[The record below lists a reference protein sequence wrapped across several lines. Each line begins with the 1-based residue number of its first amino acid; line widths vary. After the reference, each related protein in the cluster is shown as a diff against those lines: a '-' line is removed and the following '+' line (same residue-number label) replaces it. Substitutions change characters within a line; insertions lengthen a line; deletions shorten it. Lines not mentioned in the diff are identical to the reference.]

1 MPTTPDTLVLP
12 QWFRVWLIALVTIS
26 LCSCRAPDP
35 TGMADRLAQ
44 FGLEPAADAGAGQSE
59 LRVVDEQRND
69 ANDPAVAP
77 ALHQS
82 DIANAVAKVE
92 TAAAE
97 VASPSDMPA
106 PRVASMPTVDP
117 VIEPAIEPPCP
128 ADCPSPSSCEAR
140 HLEATPLDTQ
150 ASCPVSGCNGGGCNG
165 GGCNGGGCQSGSC
178 PAGAPC
184 GPACCSPY
192 TGPGPRDEYL
202 CDGGDC
208 GPPVGVEEDFT
219 IDGLGPEDTIAH
231 YDTLDGRVLIEPSNK
246 VCIYAPR
253 FAAVRRVVWAG
264 ESTQRNLINVLEDDM
279 LLSVADRAQ
288 PPATSLQQLPPVTK
302 IGERPPSLL
311 INREQAGELETGVVV
326 QELRNLIKP
335 YCNLQVVKL
344 GLVDN
349 AEKPWLAKANVAAL
363 TWIGDQAAQVT
374 ISGQAASVKVGA
386 VAPGE
391 IYTGEGG
398 DPCLRLIKLASADHA
413 KPGDEVEFTLRFDN
427 VGQQEIGNVTVV
439 DHLVKRLAYVADSAK
454 SSVDANFS
462 TSRDGEGSLVL
473 RWEITEPLR
482 PGDGGVLQF
491 RVRVR

>member
-35 TGMADRLAQ
+35 TGMADRLAE
-44 FGLEPAADAGAGQSE
+44 FGLQPTDDVAGQQTE
-59 LRVVDEQRND
+59 LRVVEEDGSKVGS
-69 ANDPAVAP
+69 PGVSP
-77 ALHQS
+77 GVHQT
-82 DIANAVAKVE
+82 AGTNADKTVK

-106 PRVASMPTVDP
+106 PRVASMPVVETVVEP
-117 VIEPAIEPPCP
+117 VIVPAIEPPCP
-128 ADCPSPSSCEAR
+128 AGCPVSTDCESR
-140 HLEATPLDTQ
+140 QLEATPLDTG
-150 ASCPVSGCNGGGCNG
+150 ASCPI
-165 GGCNGGGCQSGSC
+165 GGCNGGGCQGGSC
-178 PAGAPC
+178 PVGAPC

-208 GPPVGVEEDFT
+208 GPPVGVEEDFR

-231 YDTLDGRVLIEPSNK
+231 YDTIDGRVLIEPSNK

-288 PPATSLQQLPPVTK
+288 PPATSLQQLPLVTK

-311 INREQAGELETGVVV
+311 INRQQPGELETRVVV
-326 QELRNLIKP
+326 EELRNLIKP

-391 IYTGEGG
+391 IYTGQDGE
-398 DPCLRLIKLASADHA
+398 PCLRLIKLASADHA

-439 DHLVKRLAYVADSAK
+439 DHLVKRLAYVPESAK

-473 RWEITEPLR
+473 RWEITKPLK
-482 PGDGGVLQF
+482 PGEGGVLQF